1 MSNSNFTMTIEV
13 DQPVNMVYDAINNV
27 AAWWHGKVVGD
38 TTKLNNEFT
47 YQMETFHFSTQKIV
61 ELVPFKKI
69 VWLVTQSNLSFI
81 QQTNEWTGT
90 HIIFEIETVNNKT
103 QIHFTHAGLTPT
115 VECYGACSGGWT
127 ALIQK
132 SLYSLITTGKGQKVF

>member
-1 MSNSNFTMTIEV
+1 MSNSNFTLTLAV
-13 DQPVNMVYDAINNV
+13 DQPAKQVYDAINNV
-27 AAWWHGKVVGD
+27 AAWWHGEVIGN
-38 TTKLNNEFT
+38 TNQLNAAFT

-61 ELVPFKKI
+61 ELVPNKKI

-81 QQTNEWTGT
+81 KQTDEWTGT
-90 HIIFEIETVNNKT
+90 QIIFEIETVNNKT
-103 QIHFTHAGLTPT
+103 QVHFTHQGLVPS

-132 SLYSLITTGKGQKVF
+132 SLYSLITTGKGQNVF